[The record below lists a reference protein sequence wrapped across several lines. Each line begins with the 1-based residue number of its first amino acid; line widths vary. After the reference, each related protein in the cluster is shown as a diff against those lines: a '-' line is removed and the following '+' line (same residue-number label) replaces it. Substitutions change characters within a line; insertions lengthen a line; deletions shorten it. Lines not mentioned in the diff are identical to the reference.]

1 MNKTPILRRI
11 WYKIRGGKRNGHM
24 KPLRPEQLARM
35 ARMVAAT
42 RPDEIGCDECFEQLD
57 QFAELH
63 LAGKNAAEA
72 LPLVQDHLDRCG
84 DCREEF
90 EALLAALRME
100 AQGGSAG

>member
-1 MNKTPILRRI
+1 MR
-11 WYKIRGGKRNGHM
+11 
-24 KPLRPEQLARM
+24 PLQPEQLAQM

-42 RPDEIGCDECFEQLD
+42 RPNEIGCDECYQQLD

-72 LPLVQDHLDRCG
+72 MPLVQDHLERCR

-90 EALLAALRME
+90 EALLAALRAE
-100 AQGGSAG
+100 TENVSLG